1 MLLLLSESWL
11 LIGLRG
17 LVFLAFGAAVA
28 LSSADSYPALAE
40 RIGLL
45 ALADGAIH
53 AVLGARFRRLVD
65 AWWLEALRGAVTLLL
80 GAGLLLSP
88 SLVAANLF
96 GWLVTGTLLATLL
109 EIAVGL
115 GVRNPL
121 GPERV
126 FLLTGGGSVL
136 IGVLLFGSPW
146 WPVALSVVG
155 LVRGASIL
163 LGLVQAGLAWRL
175 RTLTLQSRE
184 SRTFLLRLLQERRL
198 AASR

>member
-17 LVFLAFGAAVA
+17 LVFLVFGVAVA
-28 LSSADSYPALAE
+28 LSSAESYPALAE
-40 RIGLL
+40 WIGLL

-65 AWWLEALRGAVTLLL
+65 AWWLEALRAAVTLFL
-80 GAGLLLSP
+80 GAGVFLAP
-88 SLVAANLF
+88 TLVAANLF

>member
-17 LVFLAFGAAVA
+17 LVFLVFGVAVA
-28 LSSADSYPALAE
+28 LSSAQSYPALAGW
-40 RIGLL
+40 IGLL

-65 AWWLEALRGAVTLLL
+65 AWWLEALRAAVTLFL
-80 GAGLLLSP
+80 GAGVLLAP
-88 SLVAANLF
+88 TLVAANLF

-126 FLLTGGGSVL
+126 FLLTGGGFVL
-136 IGVLLFGSPW
+136 LAVLLFGSPW
-146 WPVALSVVG
+146 PVALSAVG

-184 SRTFLLRLLQERRL
+184 SRTFLLRLLRERRL